1 MMDELDPR
9 PPTTP
14 CAVRIRLADGGTLD
28 GFLWLLPSA
37 AHAGGVTPAESILD
51 GSRDFV
57 AVGLPRGGSVL
68 VGREAIRTVELD
80 ADGEGVEPMRD
91 DGASLDVVTL
101 TLDSGEEISGV
112 LRAVAREGAN
122 RMSDVFNDAPRFV
135 PLLMGDRLLLVA
147 KRRIARVSF

>member
-1 MMDELDPR
+1 MDDLDPR

-14 CAVRIRLADGGTLD
+14 CPVRIRLADGATLD

-37 AHAGGVTPAESILD
+37 GHARGVTPAEAVLD
-51 GSRDFV
+51 GVRDFL

-68 VGREAIRTVELD
+68 VARDAIRTVELD
-80 ADGEGVEPMRD
+80 VDGAGVEPGND
-91 DGASLDVVTL
+91 EAASLDVVTI
-101 TLDSGEEISGV
+101 TLDSGEEVSGV

-135 PLLMGDRLLLVA
+135 PLLVGDRLLLVS